1 MSSYKRSDSRL
12 RLWSA
17 RGLILSVFC
26 ANLTAAI
33 PFILNP
39 ERFVPGFELSGLSGE
54 VSVRGLGIVFLM
66 WNATFPPVIF
76 LPDRFRLL
84 FSVMLVQQM
93 IGLFGE
99 TAMWLSLPAGHAALR
114 ATGMRFML
122 FDGFGLAALI
132 CAFFLSRKIPM
143 DTSL

>member
-1 MSSYKRSDSRL
+1 MGSYNSSDSRL

-33 PFILNP
+33 PFIINP
-39 ERFVPGFELSGLSGE
+39 ERFLPGFELSGLSGE

-76 LPDRFRLL
+76 RPDRYRVL
-84 FSVMLVQQM
+84 FSVMLAQQV
-93 IGLFGE
+93 IGLLGE
-99 TAMWLSLPAGHAALR
+99 ILIWLTLPAGHAALQT
-114 ATGMRFML
+114 TGLRFIL
-122 FDGFGLAALI
+122 FDGLGLLALLV
-132 CAFFLSRKIPM
+132 AFLLTRSHQ
-143 DTSL
+143 SNH